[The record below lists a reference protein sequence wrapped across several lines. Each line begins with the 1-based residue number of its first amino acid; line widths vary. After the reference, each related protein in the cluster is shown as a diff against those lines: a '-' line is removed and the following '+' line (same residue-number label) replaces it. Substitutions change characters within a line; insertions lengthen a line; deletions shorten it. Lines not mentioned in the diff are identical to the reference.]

1 MIGSL
6 HKRAWLFSVSAVAL
20 AILLSACSG
29 GTKGTSQGN
38 HAPAQ
43 TASGQPPVSPSAAMG
58 GSGAQIETRSIPGV
72 GTVLVNSEG
81 LTLYHLPT
89 DSSTKTTCTGGC
101 AQVWPPA
108 LTTSGNPPSSP
119 GVVGQFGTLTR
130 PDAGVQITFNGMP
143 LYTYIGDSQPGQD
156 NGQGIDGF
164 SVAVAS

>member
-6 HKRAWLFSVSAVAL
+6 HKRAWFFGVSAVAL

-29 GTKGTSQGN
+29 GANGTSQGSN
-38 HAPAQ
+38 APAQ
-43 TASGQPPVSPSAAMG
+43 MASGPPVSSSAAAG
-58 GSGAQIETRSIPGV
+58 GGTAQIGTRSIPGV
-72 GTVLVNSEG
+72 GTVLVNGEG
-81 LTLYHLPT
+81 FTLYHLPT
-89 DSSTKTTCTGGC
+89 DTSTKTTCTGGC

-119 GVVGQFGTLTR
+119 GVAGKFGTLMR

-143 LYTYIGDSQPGQD
+143 LYTYVGDSQPGQD